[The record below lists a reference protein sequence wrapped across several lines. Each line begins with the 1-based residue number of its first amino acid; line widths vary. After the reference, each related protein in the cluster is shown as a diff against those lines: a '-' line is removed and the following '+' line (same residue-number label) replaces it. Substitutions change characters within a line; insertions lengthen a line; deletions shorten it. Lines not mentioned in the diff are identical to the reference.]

1 MAGKQTLSPHTWVV
15 MPGFNEAKYLD
26 LAISKTLKYTKNI
39 IYVDDGSQDQSAKIA
54 QKKLR
59 HVLVHEVNLGKG
71 AALKTGCDYA
81 FKKLKA
87 KAVILMDAD
96 DQHDPAE
103 LPLFQEHLDRGAGI
117 VLGARSLFSS
127 MPLMRKLGNAFV
139 SGVVLVLFWR
149 YIPDILSGYKAF
161 THKTYQQIYWHSTDY
176 SVELEIASK
185 IAKNKLKFALVSIK
199 TIYHDQDKG
208 MNVIDAVK
216 VIFKIIALR
225 IGL

>member
-1 MAGKQTLSPHTWVV
+1 MLKNNLSSQTWIV
-15 MPGFNEAKYLD
+15 MPGFNEAKYLNQA
-26 LAISKTLKYTKNI
+26 LKKTLKFTKNI
-39 IYVDDGSQDQSAKIA
+39 IYVDDGSRDSSVKIA
-54 QKKLR
+54 QKNLK

-81 FKKLKA
+81 FSQLKA
-87 KAVILMDAD
+87 KVVILMDAD

-103 LPLFQEHLDRGAGI
+103 LPLFQERLTQGAPV
-117 VLGARSLFSS
+117 VLGARSLFST

-161 THKTYQQIYWHSTDY
+161 TKKAYQQIRWNAADY

-185 IAKNKLKFALVSIK
+185 IAKHKLDFALVSIK

-208 MNVIDAVK
+208 MSVIDA
-216 VIFKIIALR
+216 
-225 IGL
+225 